1 MNENFANQMR
11 NTNFVS
17 IIENTNVALKI
28 NPIFIEVKVK
38 HKKITAKN
46 DKNQIYVK
54 IVGI

>member
-1 MNENFANQMR
+1 MR